1 MGDLWKRNEALC
13 IQWIQ
18 FACFVVLKSNLF
30 QRFKQIHVNYCL
42 TAIQSIHQT
51 SLCVYLT
58 EIQIQYRFYLLL
70 DVLPLSNFHTVPTG
84 PRPDLDFVV
93 SSSIFLQE
101 NGTQIATTQKPV
113 VIYRNLQ
120 FIKQLKQLLF
130 CGILAIFC
138 GPRHNNT
145 HGILQRSCGRRGS
158 RWGIYGLTVLGHSTW
173 PGLWTSLAGTNVF
186 ISSD

>member
-1 MGDLWKRNEALC
+1 MEEKWSFMCSVNSIYMFCCFK
-13 IQWIQ
+13 IQ
-18 FACFVVLKSNLF
+18 FISKIQANSNKSRFDSNSVNSSNLF
-30 QRFKQIHVNYCL
+30 VCVPHRDPNPTPAPFIIRRPSPVKFPYRTDRAKTRPRLCGQRLY
-42 TAIQSIHQT
+42 
-51 SLCVYLT
+51 
-58 EIQIQYRFYLLL
+58 
-70 DVLPLSNFHTVPTG
+70 
-84 PRPDLDFVV
+84 
-93 SSSIFLQE
+93 FLQE
-101 NGTQIATTQKPV
+101 NGTQIAITQKPV

-145 HGILQRSCGRRGS
+145 HGTLQRSCGRRGS